1 MNPTNDHP
9 GCLIFPCTFPI
20 KVMGHNTKAF
30 SSAVEE
36 IFSRH
41 LNPGQYTSSSR
52 PSSGN
57 KYLSITVTFTAQSK
71 AQLNAIYEELNRSE
85 LVVMTL

>member
-1 MNPTNDHP
+1 MNDKPS
-9 GCLIFPCTFPI
+9 CLQFPCTFPI

-36 IFSRH
+36 IFNRH
-41 LNPGQYTSSSR
+41 LNPGQYTSTSR
-52 PSSGN
+52 LSSGN

-71 AQLNAIYEELNRSE
+71 NQLNTLYEDLNKSE